1 MASTVLEFL
10 AGSGIS
16 ALPDGYTLA
25 DLVPYL
31 IQIWVSL
38 GLFSAV
44 FGAFA
49 SVFASLL
56 EGVR

>member
-1 MASTVLEFL
+1 MVSVVLEFL
-10 AGSGIS
+10 AGSGVS
-16 ALPDGYTLA
+16 SLPEEFTLA

-38 GLFSAV
+38 GLISAV
-44 FGAFA
+44 FGAFSA
-49 SVFASLL
+49 VFASLL